1 MSALTNTGENLFA
14 KVFFQK
20 ATATGVMAG
29 ATGVASWYVSLH
41 TASPGE
47 TASGAEVAY
56 GSYARVAVPRT
67 STTGGWT
74 VTGAT
79 ASPQANIDFP
89 ACTSGTTGT
98 ATHFALWTAATGGTC
113 YVYGAITPNIAIG
126 VGVTPRLTTS
136 STITFA

>member
-47 TASGAEVAY
+47 TASGAEIAY
-56 GSYARVAVPRT
+56 GSYARVAVART
-67 STTGGWT
+67 ATGWT
-74 VTGAT
+74 VTGAA
-79 ASPQANIDFP
+79 ASPAANVDFP

-113 YVYGAITPNIAIG
+113 YVYGAITPNIAVS

-136 STITFA
+136 STVTFA